1 MGDATDRRARA
12 IQRVQARLAS
22 PHLLVTFLLVLAAS
36 VGFLFSRYL
45 HDACGVRRM
54 GVRYPVA
61 IGFAYLLFILLLG
74 TWVVGRG
81 WNRRRAYYRQRRGA
95 AQPVDDG
102 WWWYWNWGSG
112 PHTSGPSSVSSGS
125 GGVSSGFKLDGDG
138 DGMAL
143 VVVVVLVVVAV
154 GVALGACIYVIATA
168 PTLLA
173 EVLVDGTFLA
183 TMSRRMVSPA
193 QPTWLAS
200 AVGRT
205 WIPAG
210 VMAIVFSVVGFGL
223 EAWAPGATT
232 MAEALQ
238 KVLK

>member
-22 PHLLVTFLLVLAAS
+22 PHLLVTFLLLLAAS

-45 HDACGVRRM
+45 HDACGVGRM

-81 WNRRRAYYRQRRGA
+81 WNRRRAYYRQYRGA
-95 AQPVDDG
+95 ARPAGDDG
-102 WWWYWNWGSG
+102 WWWWYWGSG
-112 PHTSGPSSVSSGS
+112 PRTSGPSSVSSGSGGISSGS

-154 GVALGACIYVIATA
+154 GVALV
-168 PTLLA
+168 
-173 EVLVDGTFLA
+173 
-183 TMSRRMVSPA
+183 
-193 QPTWLAS
+193 
-200 AVGRT
+200 
-205 WIPAG
+205 
-210 VMAIVFSVVGFGL
+210 
-223 EAWAPGATT
+223 
-232 MAEALQ
+232 
-238 KVLK
+238 